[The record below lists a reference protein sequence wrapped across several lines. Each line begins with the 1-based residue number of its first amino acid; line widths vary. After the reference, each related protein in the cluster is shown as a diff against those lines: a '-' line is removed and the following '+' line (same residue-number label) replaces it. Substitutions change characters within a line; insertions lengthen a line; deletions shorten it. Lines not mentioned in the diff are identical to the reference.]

1 MLRLKITFLLFT
13 TLCFSALQIQ
23 ASESEGSM
31 TEEQWQTYLDNL
43 KPEKSKIKEYSV
55 LYFVDVAPVN
65 QKEFEQLV
73 TNFGIE
79 GAKLAKHTPAKLY
92 RLKTGEY
99 SHLIIFPMENPA
111 ASFAFEQSEADV
123 EFMRALSSKYS
134 AAEIQNAYSRYA
146 EILGRSNSI
155 IVGKVA
161 PY

>member
-1 MLRLKITFLLFT
+1 MLRLKMTFLLII
-13 TLCFSALQIQ
+13 TLCFSALQVE
-23 ASESEGSM
+23 ASESEDSI

-43 KPEKSKIKEYSV
+43 KPEKSKIKEYSL

-111 ASFAFEQSEADV
+111 ASFAFEQSEGDI
-123 EFMRALSSKYS
+123 EFMRALSSKYTGT
-134 AAEIQNAYSRYA
+134 EIRNAYSRYA
-146 EILGRSNSI
+146 EILERSNSI
-155 IVGKVA
+155 IIGKVA